1 MKEAK
6 LLRDEIEGLADRTA
20 LIQANLSDEADAQRA
35 VATAANELGGLHF
48 AVNLASGFPRTPL
61 AELNEAVWE
70 RSMADAKASYLVTL
84 HAARAMMAN
93 EGPTRGHIVLFS
105 DWAALHA
112 PYRGYL
118 PYMTSK
124 AAITFMTRAF
134 ASELAPSGILV
145 NAIAPGPTMRPP
157 DLHPT
162 YWKQGAVDLAPLCP
176 RVVGRRDRRDGGNAP
191 QERDYHRRGHSRRL
205 RKAPCRTGQV
215 SAHRVTKTIEFC
227 YGHRLL
233 DYDGKVPLPARS
245 QRSCRGRH
253 RGRVP

>member
-1 MKEAK
+1 M
-6 LLRDEIEGLADRTA
+6 
-20 LIQANLSDEADAQRA
+20 
-35 VATAANELGGLHF
+35 ATAARELGGLHF

-61 AELNEAVWE
+61 AELNEAAWE
-70 RSMADAKASYLVTL
+70 RSMADAKASYLLTL

-134 ASELAPSGILV
+134 AAELAPSGILV

-157 DLHPT
+157 DIHPDRLAAGRNRP
-162 YWKQGAVDLAPLCP
+162 GAPCP
-176 RVVGRRDRRDGGNAP
+176 RVVGRRDRRDGCNAP
-191 QERDYHRRGHSRRL
+191 
-205 RKAPCRTGQV
+205 
-215 SAHRVTKTIEFC
+215 
-227 YGHRLL
+227 
-233 DYDGKVPLPARS
+233 
-245 QRSCRGRH
+245 
-253 RGRVP
+253 